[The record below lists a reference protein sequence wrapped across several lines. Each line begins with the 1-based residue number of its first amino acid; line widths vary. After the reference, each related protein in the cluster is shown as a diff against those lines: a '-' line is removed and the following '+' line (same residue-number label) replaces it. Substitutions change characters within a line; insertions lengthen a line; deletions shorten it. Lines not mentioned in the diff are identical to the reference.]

1 MDLRDLDR
9 ATEAYNE
16 GLLDKYLNDRYDHD
30 DSDEDDE
37 GVDDERVQWAKQQE
51 KGEQ

>member
-1 MDLRDLDR
+1 MDLADLDR

-16 GLLDKYLNDRYDHD
+16 KLLDEYLEDRYDHD

-37 GVDDERVQWAKQQE
+37 GIDDERVQWAKQQE
-51 KGEQ
+51 RGEQ